1 MNSDSDSRLSHSSF
15 TNDHRFS
22 TSSPAPSM
30 PSGGGG
36 GLMGA
41 SSGSSGASSSAAE
54 EEDTDGEESAP
65 VEEEEEEAVEEQL
78 VSLIS
83 AQFIEPETGRI
94 DQDISVEATFEYLTD
109 RTPPLSF
116 LLTATYNDVEETGPV
131 VTAEISEGTASAVV
145 NLAQHMEFYHD
156 EGKTEE
162 SKVKYSFKVQCED
175 DGEEL
180 QGDVIELPGLGVN
193 IDLIEIID
201 SVFNENSPIPLIDS
215 EGMILSSLSACF
227 KHIEEWPDKE
237 ITVFG
242 HADPAES
249 HASKFDL
256 STQRANSIK
265 ALLTQDTELWNS
277 ITQEEDFIEEYQT
290 ILKNLF
296 ETRSWN
302 CDPGE
307 VDGASGANTENGLK
321 GFQEQYNTTYEG
333 SLSVDGIIGPN
344 SWEAFMIV
352 IRNLAIEQS
361 ELENEPSP
369 IPMFAEHEGI
379 YPCGESCPTA
389 DTQIDGYLSE
399 SSRRVEL
406 LFHDRPA
413 PPTLEA
419 PADGMLIEDILVYD
433 PMVSAVTV
441 VPLSAHTPKKLF
453 EFSF

>member
-1 MNSDSDSRLSHSSF
+1 MNSDSDSRLSHSVF
-15 TNDHRFS
+15 KNNQRFS
-22 TSSPAPSM
+22 SSSPAPSM

-36 GLMGA
+36 GLMGS
-41 SSGSSGASSSAAE
+41 SSGTSSSSSAITE
-54 EEDTDGEESAP
+54 EEDTDGEDSAP

-78 VSLIS
+78 VSIIS
-83 AQFIEPETGRI
+83 AQFIEPESGRI
-94 DQDISVEATFEYLTD
+94 DQDISIEATFEYLTD
-109 RTPPLSF
+109 RTPPLTVS
-116 LLTATYNDVEETGPV
+116 LKATYNDVEEIGPMV
-131 VTAEISEGTASAVV
+131 SADISEGTAAAVI

-156 EGKTEE
+156 AAKTEE
-162 SKVKYSFKVQCED
+162 SKVQYSFMVRCED
-175 DGEEL
+175 DESEL

-193 IDLIEIID
+193 LDLIEIKD

-242 HADPAES
+242 HADPTES

-256 STQRANSIK
+256 STQRAKGIK
-265 ALLTQDTELWNS
+265 ALLTQDAELWNS
-277 ITQEEDFIEEYQT
+277 ITQEQDFILEYQT

-296 ETRSWN
+296 EIHSWN

-307 VDGASGANTENGLK
+307 VDGASGANTESGLK
-321 GFQEQYNTTYEG
+321 GFQEHYNTTYEG
-333 SLSVDGIIGPN
+333 SLSVDGIIGLN

-352 IRNLAIEQS
+352 IRNLAIEQA
-361 ELENEPSP
+361 ELENEPST
-369 IPMFAEHEGI
+369 IPVFTEHEGI

-399 SSRRVEL
+399 SNRRVEL

-413 PPTLEA
+413 PPELKT
-419 PADGMLIEDILVYD
+419 PTDGMAIEEIIVYD
-433 PMVSAVTV
+433 PTVSAVTV
-441 VPLSAHTPKKLF
+441 IPLSAHVPKKLF